1 MFDTLTESL
10 DGVFK
15 KLRQRGKLHPKQV
28 DNALADIRTA
38 LLEAD
43 VAVEVADDLIAR
55 VRARALS
62 EEVLRSLT
70 PAQQVVKVVDEEL
83 TVTLGGEH
91 QPFTLSG
98 PAPVVVV
105 MAGVQGSGKTT
116 ACAKLAKHLKAKGR
130 RPLLV
135 AADLERP
142 AAVEQLRTLG
152 REIGVPVWS
161 EGRDP
166 VKLAKNGVKEAERTG
181 ADVAIIDTA
190 GRLHVDPEMMRQA
203 RKIKDVTRPNHVLM
217 ACDAMTGQD
226 AVVQAREF
234 MAEVD
239 TTGFILT
246 KLDGDARGGAAL
258 SMTAVTGRPI
268 YFVGTGERVD
278 DLEAFYPDRMAGRIL
293 GMGDVLTLIE
303 KAQDTVDAEQAAA
316 AAEQILKGQFN
327 LEDFLGQLREMKKLG
342 PIQDLDEDAARD
354 AGGEE
359 RHEGARRGR
368 GRCGAQARRGH
379 DPVDDARG
387 AASTRYH
394 LRVPP
399 APDRERIRGH
409 DRRRQPAPQGLR
421 GCAEDDAVHDGRQA
435 GAGHDEGAQREA
447 PEVAPRNEESTKD
460 VDEDPVAADGLE
472 QAALLPRRGGRP
484 AFPA

>member
-1 MFDTLTESL
+1 MFDTLTHSL

-43 VAVEVADDLIAR
+43 VAVEVADDLHGR

-62 EEVLRSLT
+62 EEVMKSLT
-70 PAQQVVKVVDEEL
+70 PAQQVVKVMNEEL

-91 QPFTLSG
+91 RPFTLSG
-98 PAPVVVV
+98 AGPAVI
-105 MAGVQGSGKTT
+105 MLAGVQGSGKTT
-116 ACAKLAKHLKAKGR
+116 ACAKLAKQLKAKGK

-152 REIGVPVWS
+152 REIGIPVWS

-166 VKLAKNGVKEAERTG
+166 VKLAKNGVKEAERTN
-181 ADVAIIDTA
+181 ADVVIIDTA

-203 RKIKDVTRPNHVLM
+203 RKIKDATKPQHVLM

-226 AVVQAREF
+226 AVIQAREF
-234 MAEVD
+234 MREVD

-258 SMTAVTGRPI
+258 SMTAVTGKPVF
-268 YFVGTGERVD
+268 FVGTGEKLD
-278 DLEAFYPDRMAGRIL
+278 DLEAFYPDRVAGRIL

-303 KAQDTVDAEQAAA
+303 KAQDRVDQEAAQK
-316 AAEQILKGQFN
+316 AAEQMLSGQFN
-327 LEDFLGQLREMKKLG
+327 LEDFLAQMREMQKLG
-342 PIQDLDEDAARD
+342 PLQDILKMLPGMP
-354 AGGEE
+354 GGKSAVKEIAEAVDTGELGRAEAIILSMTPAE
-359 RHEGARRGR
+359 RREPAIISGSRRLRIANGSGVTTADVNQLLKDFEGARKMMRTMMGGKR
-368 GRCGAQARRGH
+368 LPGMNGPGMNG
-379 DPVDDARG
+379 PG
-387 AASTRYH
+387 MKM
-394 LRVPP
+394 PP
-399 APDRERIRGH
+399 
-409 DRRRQPAPQGLR
+409 
-421 GCAEDDAVHDGRQA
+421 
-435 GAGHDEGAQREA
+435 
-447 PEVAPRNEESTKD
+447 K
-460 VDEDPVAADGLE
+460 
-472 QAALLPRRGGRP
+472 LPRS
-484 AFPA
+484 